1 MAGVRFADLQSRPTE
16 FLDFTSL
23 TLGEFQQLVP
33 PFDTAFQARMAAW
46 RMDGKPRTARRF
58 TVYKN
63 CPLPTP
69 EDRLFFILTYLKTYA
84 LQVVHGRLFGMGQS
98 KANQWIHIL
107 LPALL
112 AAYPRR
118 CPRPFSDGPGAALR
132 RLGGRRGHGGHAA
145 GRGTSARSGRTS
157 RHTSVPPFAHDGT
170 ERRIVRPQDPV
181 EQAECYSGK
190 KKDHTVKNV
199 LLVNALLTIL
209 FLSDTYGGRVHDK
222 PIADATPYPLPAGSR
237 LLQDLGFLAFTL
249 PQVEILMPTK
259 KPRGQELTWE
269 QHVANQALPQR
280 RLRIEHV
287 NSSVKRCRIVKDRIR
302 LWKAGVRDLVME
314 ICCAL
319 HNFRVRRTPWQPM
332 V

>member
-1 MAGVRFADLQSRPTE
+1 MASVRFTDVQARPTE

-23 TLGEFQQLVP
+23 TLEEFQTLVP
-33 PFDTAFQARMAAW
+33 PFEAAFQAHMAVW
-46 RMDGKPRTARRF
+46 RLDGKPRTARQF

-69 EDRLFFILTYLKTYA
+69 EDRLFFILVYLKTYA
-84 LQVVHGRLFGMGQS
+84 LQVVQGRLRT
-98 KANQWIHIL
+98 A
-107 LPALL
+107 
-112 AAYPRR
+112 
-118 CPRPFSDGPGAALR
+118 
-132 RLGGRRGHGGHAA
+132 GG
-145 GRGTSARSGRTS
+145 GTSARGRRSS
-157 RHTSVPPFAHDGT
+157 RSTGFPPFAHDGT
-170 ERRIVRPQDPV
+170 ERRIVRPQNPA
-181 EQAECYSGK
+181 EQTECYSGK

-199 LLVNALLTIL
+199 LLVNALLIIL

-222 PIADATPYPLPAGSR
+222 PIADMTPYPLPTGSR

-259 KPRGQELTWE
+259 KPRGQELTRE
-269 QHVANQALPQR
+269 QHLANQALHQR

-302 LWKAGVRDLVME
+302 LWKEGVRDVVME

-319 HNFRVRRTPWQPM
+319 HNFRVRLSPWQPM